1 MDSKKNTEKR
11 CNSSLHSLRSRRK
24 RQKTLII
31 AVVASFLAI
40 LSGGTFAFLITS
52 TDLVVNTFESTHV
65 ACAVLENG
73 SDGTSPFDGKVKTN
87 VKIKNTGEVQ
97 SYIRAKVVVTWMSE
111 DEKQVTASK
120 PIDDTDYIIVYADE
134 HASENVPPTN
144 WVRGA
149 DGYWYYTVPVNVEAT
164 TTNLIESCSLVNGVT
179 PPEGYYLSVEIVA
192 SAIQSTPINVVTTVW
207 GSCVSDV
214 STDTATGQNKLVV
227 KPGTSN

>member
-1 MDSKKNTEKR
+1 MYSEKNLEQQDNLTLHYRKTKR
-11 CNSSLHSLRSRRK
+11 KRRK
-24 RQKTLII
+24 ILAI
-31 AVVASFLAI
+31 ALVISFCAI
-40 LSGGTFAFLITS
+40 LSGVTLAYIFTV
-52 TDLVVNTFESTHV
+52 TDPVVNTFESTRV

-73 SDGTSPFDGKVKTN
+73 ADGTSPFDGKVKTN

-120 PIDDTDYIIVYADE
+120 PVEDTDYIIVYADE
-134 HASENVPPTN
+134 HASENEPPIN

-164 TTNLIESCSLVNGVT
+164 TTNLIERCSLVNGVT

-192 SAIQSTPINVVTTVW
+192 AAIQSTPINVVTTVW
-207 GSCVSDV
+207 SSGVSDV
-214 STDTATGQNKLVV
+214 STDTATGQNILVV